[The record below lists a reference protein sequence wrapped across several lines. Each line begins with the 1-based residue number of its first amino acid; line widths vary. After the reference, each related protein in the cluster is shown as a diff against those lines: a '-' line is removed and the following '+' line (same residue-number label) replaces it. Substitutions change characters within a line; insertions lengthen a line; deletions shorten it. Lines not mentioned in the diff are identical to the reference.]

1 MIYCPRK
8 LAFLAQWDYRVYNKN
23 LVFFDKTKPGSGLM
37 GYFLRQ
43 FKLTA
48 AVAMLTGSLCAC
60 SDSSTEDP
68 KIADSAPNF
77 IVLIGDDM
85 GVETLSAYGIGDT
98 PAVTPNL
105 DQLAERGVLFEHFW
119 AQPICSPTRATLV
132 TGRYGF
138 RTNVLLPV
146 FPRDDLFPAQRP
158 PVADDTRA
166 ELQYHPITGFIEP
179 GTPQG
184 GLPPFIKPGS
194 PADGGLPVDE
204 ITLPAVLKSL
214 PANYATAAVGK
225 WHLSDSAN
233 GWLDHPNLAGF
244 DHYSG
249 VLLGEGDSYQRWL
262 HAEDG
267 KASGESGYIDSRT
280 VDDGIEWLKSRADNE
295 RPWLL
300 WVGFVNPHVPIHLP
314 PKELLHSEQALALD
328 QSGLTPEN
336 ARPYVMAMVEA
347 MDTLIG
353 RLLDAVPADE
363 LDNTWVIFLGD
374 NGSARWA
381 QPTAPFD
388 DGRVKMTVYEGGVR
402 TPLIVAGP
410 RIANPDHSSALV
422 NSVDVFNTIIELAG
436 GSVAAAIG
444 DERQIDGVSFVN
456 VLEGG
461 VGSRDWIFAD
471 TTWGGTYTHAIR
483 NQRFKLVTGK
493 GGEELFDLIEDP
505 WEMRNLLEGELDED
519 ATAGYAKLAAVLE
532 GLLPDEPPEI
542 TRPFR

>member
-1 MIYCPRK
+1 MRN
-8 LAFLAQWDYRVYNKN
+8 LLRLLERTTAFA
-23 LVFFDKTKPGSGLM
+23 LV
-37 GYFLRQ
+37 
-43 FKLTA
+43 A
-48 AVAMLTGSLCAC
+48 ACLCAC
-60 SDSSTEDP
+60 SELQTENPDSGDR
-68 KIADSAPNF
+68 APNF

-85 GVETLSAYGIGDT
+85 GVETLASYGIGSA

-146 FPRDDLFPAQRP
+146 LPRDDLFPAQRP
-158 PVADDTRA
+158 PVADDARP

-184 GLPPFIKPGS
+184 GLPPFVQPGS
-194 PADGGLPVDE
+194 PADGGLRADE

-233 GWLDHPNLAGF
+233 GWVDHPNLAGF

-267 KASGESGYIDSRT
+267 KASGESGYIDNRT
-280 VDDGIEWLKSRADNE
+280 VDDGIDWLQSREDKE
-295 RPWLL
+295 QPWLL

-314 PKELLHSEQALALD
+314 PEELLHSEQALALD
-328 QSGLTPEN
+328 ENGLTPDN
-336 ARPYVMAMVEA
+336 AQPYVMAMIEA

-363 LDNTWVIFLGD
+363 IDNTWIIFLGD

-381 QPTAPFD
+381 QPASPV
-388 DGRVKMTVYEGGVR
+388 DGARVKMTLYEGGVR
-402 TPLIVAGP
+402 TPMIIAGP
-410 RIANPDHSSALV
+410 GIANARHSEALV

-436 GSVAAAIG
+436 GSVTTTIG
-444 DERQIDGVSFVN
+444 DGRPVDGVSFVE

-461 VGSRDWIFAD
+461 TSTREWIFAD
-471 TTWGGTYTHAIR
+471 TTWGGTYSYAIR
-483 NQRFKLVTGK
+483 EQRFKLVTSK
-493 GGEELFDLIEDP
+493 RGEELFDLVDDP
-505 WEMRNLLEGELDED
+505 WETRNLLDAELDGP
-519 ATAGYAKLAAVLE
+519 AITAYAKLKATLA
-532 GLLPDEPPEI
+532 GLLPDEPPAI
-542 TRPFR
+542 TRPFPANMQGPS

>member
-1 MIYCPRK
+1 MEFSFSQIWRSAA
-8 LAFLAQWDYRVYNKN
+8 LAV
-23 LVFFDKTKPGSGLM
+23 
-37 GYFLRQ
+37 
-43 FKLTA
+43 LTSC
-48 AVAMLTGSLCAC
+48 LFAC
-60 SDSSTEDP
+60 SESSVSGPD
-68 KIADSAPNF
+68 AGAAAPNF

-85 GVETLSAYGIGDT
+85 GVETLAAYGVGST

-105 DQLAERGVLFEHFW
+105 DSLAQRGMLFERFW
-119 AQPICSPTRATLV
+119 AQPICSPTRATLL

-146 FPRDDLFPAQRP
+146 FPRDDLFPAERP
-158 PVADDTRA
+158 PVASNVRA

-194 PADGGLPVDE
+194 PADGGLPADE
-204 ITLPAVLKSL
+204 VTLPAVLKSL
-214 PANYATAAVGK
+214 PADYATAAVGK
-225 WHLSDSAN
+225 WHLADSAN
-233 GWLDHPNLAGF
+233 GWLDHPNIAGF

-280 VDDGIEWLKSRADNE
+280 VDDGIAWLKSRE
-295 RPWLL
+295 SKEQPWLL

-314 PKELLHSEQALALD
+314 PADLLRSEQALALD
-328 QSGLTPEN
+328 ESGLTADN
-336 ARPYVMAMVEA
+336 ARPYVMAMIEA

-353 RLLDAVPADE
+353 RLLDAVPAAE
-363 LDNTWVIFLGD
+363 MDNTWIVFLGD

-381 QPTAPFD
+381 QPAAPFD
-388 DGRVKMTVYEGGVR
+388 DGRVKMTVYEGGLR

-410 RIANPDHSSALV
+410 GKFNDGRSNALV

-436 GSVAAAIG
+436 GSVAN
-444 DERQIDGVSFVN
+444 DPPVDGVSFVD
-456 VLEGG
+456 VLQGSA
-461 VGSRDWIFAD
+461 GSREWIFAD
-471 TTWGGTYTHAIR
+471 TTWGGAYAHAIR

-493 GGEELFDLIEDP
+493 GGEELFDLVDDP
-505 WEMRNLLEGELDED
+505 WETNNLLESELDED
-519 ATAGYAKLAAVLE
+519 ATIGYAKLEAILA
-532 GLLPDEPPEI
+532 GLLPDEPPAI

>member
-1 MIYCPRK
+1 
-8 LAFLAQWDYRVYNKN
+8 
-23 LVFFDKTKPGSGLM
+23 M
-37 GYFLRQ
+37 GFFLRR
-43 FKLTA
+43 FELTV
-48 AVAMLTGSLCAC
+48 AVALLAGFLCAC
-60 SDSSTEDP
+60 SESP
-68 KIADSAPNF
+68 PAPNF

-85 GVETLSAYGIGDT
+85 GVETLSAYGIGST

-105 DQLAERGVLFEHFW
+105 DQLAQRGVLFEHFW

-158 PVADDTRA
+158 AIAEDARA

-184 GLPPFIKPGS
+184 GLPPFIQPGS
-194 PADGGLPVDE
+194 PADGGLRADE

-244 DHYSG
+244 DYYSG

-262 HAEDG
+262 HAENG

-280 VDDGIEWLKSRADNE
+280 VDDGINWLQTRQDDE
-295 RPWLL
+295 QPWLL

-314 PKELLHSEQALALD
+314 PKELLQSDRALALD
-328 QSGLTPEN
+328 ESGLTPDN

-353 RLLDAVPADE
+353 RLLDAVPAE
-363 LDNTWVIFLGD
+363 EFDNTWIIFLGD
-374 NGSARWA
+374 NGSAKWA
-381 QPTAPFD
+381 QPAAPFD
-388 DGRVKMTVYEGGVR
+388 DGRVKMTVYEGGLR

-410 RIANPDHSSALV
+410 GIPNAEHSKALV

-436 GSVAAAIG
+436 GSLTKAIG
-444 DERQIDGVSFVN
+444 DERPIDGVSFID
-456 VLEGG
+456 VLEGAAG
-461 VGSRDWIFAD
+461 TRDWIFAD

-483 NQRFKLVTGK
+483 EQQFKLVTGK
-493 GGEELFDLIEDP
+493 RGEELFDLVNDP
-505 WEMRNLLEGELDED
+505 CETRNLLDAELDEP
-519 ATAGYAKLAAVLE
+519 AAAAYTRLKANLAD
-532 GLLPDEPPEI
+532 LLPDEPPVI
-542 TRPFR
+542 TRPFPKDM